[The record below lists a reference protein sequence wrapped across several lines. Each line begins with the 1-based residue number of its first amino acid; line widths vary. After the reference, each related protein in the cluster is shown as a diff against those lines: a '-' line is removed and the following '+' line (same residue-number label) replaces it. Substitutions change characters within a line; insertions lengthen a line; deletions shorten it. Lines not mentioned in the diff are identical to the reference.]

1 MKIYLHIGLEKT
13 GTTTIQRTFMRNK
26 QYFESIGFRY
36 PVFDGQENHVALY
49 NYAKVENVIDEL
61 RIYAGLK
68 SAEDVVKFRA
78 DFKKDLL
85 NRLTGYDGTVVFSNE
100 HLSSR
105 LSGHDSLMRIKDLLS
120 LVSDDITIIL
130 YLRNAEDFVVS
141 TYSTAV
147 KCGETKSIGEF
158 CQDLSLFRYQFDKV
172 VTNWTDVFGADN
184 VVIREF
190 SRAALVN
197 GDIFDDFASVI
208 GMEYDK
214 SQLNLKT
221 ENESLTQFQAEFL
234 RRFNMREPLLK
245 DGAYNKSRGNIVDVL
260 MSLKQYGGKISIT
273 SEDHKA
279 ICHQLQP
286 MINRLMESDVRIP
299 VMKSLYLKD
308 EVEGISP
315 PDINEDILCDMFASL
330 WAKKSTQ
337 SN

>member
-68 SAEDVVKFRA
+68 SAEDVLKFRQ
-78 DFKKDLL
+78 DFRKTIVD
-85 NRLTGYDGTVVFSNE
+85 RLAGYEGTVVFSNE

-120 LVSDDITIIL
+120 LVSDDITVVL

-172 VTNWTDVFGADN
+172 ITNWTDAFGADN
-184 VVIREF
+184 VVLREF
-190 SRAALVN
+190 SRSALVN

-214 SQLNLKT
+214 SELNLKT
-221 ENESLTQFQAEFL
+221 ENESLTQLQAEFL

-260 MSLKQYGGKISIT
+260 MSLKEYGGKISIT
-273 SEDHKA
+273 NQDHKV
-279 ICHQLQP
+279 ICNQLQP
-286 MINRLMESDVRIP
+286 MVERLMASDPRIP
-299 VMKSLYLKD
+299 AMKSLYLKEEMD
-308 EVEGISP
+308 GLPPPEIS
-315 PDINEDILCDMFASL
+315 EDLLCDMFAAL
-330 WAKKSTQ
+330 WGNKCLQ
-337 SN
+337 